1 MKCPT
6 AFATMAQV
14 TYGSS
19 LFWLEQVQWW
29 SSTGR
34 CGSALRSNCPRWW
47 SRARMHRTA
56 IRLHRPALRL
66 GIHDTCRACGC
77 STVTIIGVTIIGS
90 CCILKSMKKGKMLY
104 PQEIL
109 VQVLQH
115 ADVPLQVVHQG
126 NGHIITASYLMEVKD
141 FRDAIMELC
150 LFIYEKFIETQSGSY
165 PFSEHLQWVSKD
177 DLVILKGEFAFF
189 CPGKWTCRQTTV
201 KRQCQ
206 CQHK

>member
-56 IRLHRPALRL
+56 IRLHRPALWH
-66 GIHDTCRACGC
+66 GAQA
-77 STVTIIGVTIIGS
+77 IIGS

-115 ADVPLQVVHQG
+115 ADVPLQVDHQG
-126 NGHIITASYLMEVKD
+126 SGHIITASYLMEVKD
-141 FRDAIMELC
+141 FRDAIMQLC

-165 PFSEHLQWVSKD
+165 PFSEHLQRVSKD
-177 DLVILKGEFAFF
+177 DLVILKGEFALFS
-189 CPGKWTCRQTTV
+189 PGKWRCRQTAV
-201 KRQCQ
+201 KRRSQ